1 MVANATR
8 LHHLEEENDEPIQQD
23 LPPETGVPHKQPYE
37 QSYKLPY
44 TPTVSPGKLAPPCT
58 ARSA

>member
-1 MVANATR
+1 MPLGSTTSKKKTTSPSNKTC
-8 LHHLEEENDEPIQQD
+8 
-23 LPPETGVPHKQPYE
+23 PPETGVPHKQPYE
-37 QSYKLPY
+37 QSYKQPY